1 MIFEF
6 FFYFLAAFF
15 EILGCYSFW
24 LVFKEQKGGIWLFV
38 GVASLVLFAFLLTK
52 VDSEFAGRAYAIYGG
67 IYIFTSLLW
76 LYFVE
81 KQSFSKWDI
90 LGALISIFGAFIII
104 FGNLKNNILD

>member
-24 LVFKEQKGGIWLFV
+24 LVFREQKANIWLLV
-38 GVASLVLFAFLLTK
+38 GVVSLVLFAYLLTR

-67 IYIFTSLLW
+67 IYIFSSLLW
-76 LYFVE
+76 LFFVE

-90 LGALISIFGAFIII
+90 LGALISIFGACVII
-104 FGNLKNNILD
+104 FGNFKNDVLN

>member
-6 FFYFLAAFF
+6 FLYLFAAFF

-24 LVFKEQKGGIWLFV
+24 LVFKEQKTGIWLLV
-38 GVASLVLFAFLLTK
+38 GLVSLVLFAYLLTR
-52 VDSEFAGRAYAIYGG
+52 VESEFAGRAYAVYGG
-67 IYIFTSLLW
+67 IYIFSSLFW

-90 LGALISIFGAFIII
+90 LGALVSISGAFIII
-104 FGNLKNNILD
+104 FGNLKNNILN